1 MKERGRME
9 QLWSHE
15 KYRVMFHS
23 QKHYNEI
30 REVLKGAA
38 SYETVEELI
47 MEAIKVSPTKGSMMN
62 AIDHMWGYFRNCS
75 DEDEKAEYRR
85 LKEHLL
91 EGEVEAEALL
101 YFLAALSKKYDE
113 RYLLN
118 SSILESYI

>member
-9 QLWSHE
+9 QLWAHE

-23 QKHYNEI
+23 QKFYNEI

-38 SYETVEELI
+38 SYEMVEGLI

-62 AIDHMWGYFRNCS
+62 AIDHMWGYFRKCS

-91 EGEVEAEALL
+91 KGEVEAEALL
-101 YFLAALSKKYDE
+101 FFLAALSKKYDE

-118 SSILESYI
+118 SSIMESYI

>member
-9 QLWSHE
+9 QLWAHE

-38 SYETVEELI
+38 SYETVERLI

-62 AIDHMWGYFRNCS
+62 AIDHMWGYFRDCS
-75 DEDEKAEYRR
+75 DEDEKTEYRR

-101 YFLAALSKKYDE
+101 YFLAALSKKYHE
-113 RYLLN
+113 QYLLN
-118 SSILESYI
+118 SSIMESYI